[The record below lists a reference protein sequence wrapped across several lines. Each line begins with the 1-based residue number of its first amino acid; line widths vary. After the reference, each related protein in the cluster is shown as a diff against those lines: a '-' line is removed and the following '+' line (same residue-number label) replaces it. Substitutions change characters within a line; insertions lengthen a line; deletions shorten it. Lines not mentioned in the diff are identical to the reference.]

1 MRTTQLTDALTIS
14 PQLAPDDFAT
24 LAARGV
30 RLVVNNRPDGEE
42 PGQLPAAEA
51 ARIAAAHGIG
61 YRHIPVTLAGL
72 SEGDVAQFRQALRE
86 ADGPVHAHCRTG
98 ARSATLYVLGE
109 VLTGRMTRQQAQE
122 YGPAHDLDLKAGLA
136 WLDRHG
142 RGNAR
147 P

>member
-1 MRTTQLTDALTIS
+1 MQAIQLTHTLSIS
-14 PQLAPDDFAT
+14 PQLTPDDFAS

-30 RLVVNNRPDGEE
+30 HMVINNRPDGEE
-42 PGQLPAAEA
+42 NGQLPAAEA
-51 ARIAAAHGIG
+51 ARIAAAHGMD

-72 SEGDVAQFRQALRE
+72 SEGDVAQFEQALRD

-109 VLTGRMTRQQAQE
+109 VLAGRMTRQQARE
-122 YGPAHDLDLKAGLA
+122 YGPAHGLDLKAGLA
-136 WLDRHG
+136 WLDRRDG
-142 RGNAR
+142 GNAR